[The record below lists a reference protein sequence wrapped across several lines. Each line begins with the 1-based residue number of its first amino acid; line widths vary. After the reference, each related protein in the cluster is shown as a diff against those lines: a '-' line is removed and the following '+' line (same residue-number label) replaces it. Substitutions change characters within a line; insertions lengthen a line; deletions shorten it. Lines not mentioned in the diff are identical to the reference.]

1 MPRIFVCRRLPID
14 VEAVLGPE
22 IEVSVFGGDR
32 PPSRE
37 EIVRGGNGADA
48 LVTLLSDRVDGALL
62 DALPTVRGVAN
73 LAVGYDN
80 VDLDACR
87 ERGVWVTNTPDVL
100 TEATADLAFT
110 LLLCVARRVRE
121 GERLLRA
128 GEYTHWA
135 PDMLLGVDL
144 ADKTLGIF
152 GFGRIGR
159 AVARRAEAFGM
170 RVLVSSRSR
179 GVGKDE
185 LLERSDFVSIH
196 APLDPSTRHAFDRA
210 AFARM
215 KRHAILINTSRGPIV
230 DEAALVDALET
241 KTIAGAG
248 LDVYEHEPRVHPG
261 LLDRDDVVLLPHVG
275 SATRETR
282 HRMAERALVN
292 ARAIA
297 RGERP
302 PHVVVEGRGRLVRD
316 RSSG

>member
-1 MPRIFVCRRLPID
+1 MTTVFVCRRLPID
-14 VEAVLGPE
+14 VASVLGPD
-22 IEVSVFGGDR
+22 VTFSVFGEDR
-32 PPSRE
+32 PPTRD
-37 EIVRGGNGADA
+37 EILRGARDGRA
-48 LVTLLSDRVDGALL
+48 LVTLLSDRVDAALL
-62 DALPTVRGVAN
+62 DALPDLRGVAN

-128 GEYTHWA
+128 GEYVHWA
-135 PDMLLGVDL
+135 PDMLLGADL

-179 GVGKDE
+179 GVAKEE

-196 APLDPSTRHAFDRA
+196 APLDASTRHAFDRA

-215 KRHAILINTSRGPIV
+215 RRHAILVNTSRGPIV
-230 DEAALVDALET
+230 DEAALVEALESR
-241 KTIAGAG
+241 TIAGAG
-248 LDVYEHEPRVHPG
+248 LDVYEHEPLVHPG
-261 LLDRDDVVLLPHVG
+261 LFGRDDVVLLPHVG

-282 HRMAERALVN
+282 ARMAERALLN

-297 RGERP
+297 LGERP
-302 PHVVVEGRGRLVRD
+302 PHVVVEGRR
-316 RSSG
+316 